1 MIEYERFEKNLNLLH
16 LAYVSG
22 NDEIVI
28 RIMKGLLAV
37 FPKGKDILEHFCIF
51 TNFGLLEGHE
61 KTPEELY
68 NELIENEIV

>member
-16 LAYVSG
+16 LAYISG
-22 NDEIVI
+22 NDETCLK
-28 RIMKGLLAV
+28 IMRGFLAV
-37 FPKGKDILEHFCIF
+37 FPKGKDILEHYCYF

-68 NELIENEIV
+68 NELIETL